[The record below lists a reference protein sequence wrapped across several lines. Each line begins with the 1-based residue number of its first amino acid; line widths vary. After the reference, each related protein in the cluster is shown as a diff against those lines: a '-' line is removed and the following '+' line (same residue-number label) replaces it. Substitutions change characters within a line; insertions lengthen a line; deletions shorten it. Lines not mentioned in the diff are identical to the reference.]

1 MLRLIKKLFNK
12 DIVNNQRGST
22 LSITIIVVAVLAFS
36 ITSITKATVNLS
48 GSTTTE
54 IKAVNN
60 ESEGKGLIT
69 QAIKEFEQYITD
81 TDSYTDYNNTE
92 IPRVL
97 STYNVIVS
105 DETANFDGFGDRDGN
120 ETKVYKFS
128 YILNQGDSLYKYA
141 FMSNSGSSYETYHP
155 FDFSI
160 GTEGDLILNGGLYN
174 DIKMFGENIY
184 VTNVAPWEETQL
196 SYFGDT
202 YHLTSGNAG
211 TYPTFDYNG
220 NQSQLWYGGDYKYC
234 TSNCY
239 DVTYN
244 GSNPYQI
251 NKSNYVDV
259 EGSSLSDQGDIQ
271 NESISGFFNDFSFE
285 DFLIEEATQHLPTD
299 NRTIT
304 TPISLANFETVIRNN
319 MDEITYRG
327 NGRTVRRY
335 PSTAYVDISNDV
347 NYDFDG
353 GQEFLRF
360 AAVYD
365 CQAAGVSELRMWDG
379 VRMQDWDDEGLIVL
393 GDLVIDNGDSYN
405 EQIRGTFIV
414 TGDLTFTGQRLD
426 FTRATFIVLGETI
439 IDFDDGYGLYTTDN
453 TYELSILGMDNIR
466 IESQWNN
473 YGTSNPTEITGLLY
487 TEESIMI
494 NAVSSK
500 IVFEGAMFARATG
513 NSNNPIFMDDDSG
526 TQVNGIVINSFRG
539 YVSRNYYFDRDI
551 WQWTKQL
558 NYINS
563 NSDTANRFQIRAVPL
578 NQIQNT
584 FINLPE
590 FEGVTVSDGE
600 YTLETSE
607 WKIEKN

>member
-54 IKAVNN
+54 INAVNN

-319 MDEITYRG
+319 MDEITYRR
-327 NGRTVRRY
+327 NGRTVRSY

>member
-1 MLRLIKKLFNK
+1 MLRLIKKFFNK